1 MGREAW
7 ACLQLWHG
15 LCTARPLLGRPASSL
30 GGEAAMAPGPT
41 AAPLCGAPSERDLL
55 SRVPVPVPVNGF
67 NWPFWGWAQG
77 LWLSSCPRELRMRE
91 EQHPTETRHAV
102 PRSRLP
108 KWQLRLCPAPVFAL
122 NCAVTAPCGL
132 HVCVCTLTRRPFGEE
147 TAGSV
152 PGACRDDGCA
162 PPAAPRGALQPHAA
176 ARPGD
181 GSCELILWGPRPR
194 QLFFRLDL

>member
-1 MGREAW
+1 
-7 ACLQLWHG
+7 
-15 LCTARPLLGRPASSL
+15 
-30 GGEAAMAPGPT
+30 MAPGPT

-108 KWQLRLCPAPVFAL
+108 KWQ
-122 NCAVTAPCGL
+122 
-132 HVCVCTLTRRPFGEE
+132 
-147 TAGSV
+147 
-152 PGACRDDGCA
+152 
-162 PPAAPRGALQPHAA
+162 
-176 ARPGD
+176 
-181 GSCELILWGPRPR
+181 
-194 QLFFRLDL
+194 